1 MIIYIFNK
9 GVRII
14 MDFKNFEFNKLNANE
29 NNTNQR
35 QNIDLLSELS
45 INISV
50 EVGTTI
56 MKIKDVLN
64 STIGTVIELN
74 KTSGEP
80 VDILANGK
88 LIARGE
94 IVVINEDQFGV
105 KIIEFVNKN
114 NRG

>member
-1 MIIYIFNK
+1 
-9 GVRII
+9 
-14 MDFKNFEFNKLNANE
+14 MDLKNFKYEELNANE
-29 NNTNQR
+29 NNKNQK

>member
-1 MIIYIFNK
+1 
-9 GVRII
+9 

-94 IVVINEDQFGV
+94 IVVINEDQFGD

>member
-1 MIIYIFNK
+1 
-9 GVRII
+9 

-29 NNTNQR
+29 NNTSQQ
-35 QNIDLLSELS
+35 QNIDLLSNLS
-45 INISV
+45 VNVSV
-50 EVGTTI
+50 EIGSTQ
-56 MKIKDVLN
+56 MKIKDILN
-64 STIGTVIELN
+64 SNIGTVIELN
-74 KTSGEP
+74 KSSGEP

>member
-1 MIIYIFNK
+1 
-9 GVRII
+9 

-29 NNTNQR
+29 NNTSQQ
-35 QNIDLLSELS
+35 QNIDLLSNLS
-45 INISV
+45 VNVSIEIGS
-50 EVGTTI
+50 TQ
-56 MKIKDVLN
+56 MKIKDILN
-64 STIGTVIELN
+64 SNIGTVIELN
-74 KTSGEP
+74 KSSGEP